1 MEAGRSARDV
11 DGANCRAFSLLL
23 LLLVG
28 TPARDELCRVVVDT
42 DPVFQRA
49 WLSMCIGNVAIYSIS
64 LS

>member
-11 DGANCRAFSLLL
+11 DGASCRAFSLLL

-28 TPARDELCRVVVDT
+28 TPTGDELCQVVVDT

-49 WLSMCIGNVAIYSIS
+49 RLSMHIGNVAIYPIS